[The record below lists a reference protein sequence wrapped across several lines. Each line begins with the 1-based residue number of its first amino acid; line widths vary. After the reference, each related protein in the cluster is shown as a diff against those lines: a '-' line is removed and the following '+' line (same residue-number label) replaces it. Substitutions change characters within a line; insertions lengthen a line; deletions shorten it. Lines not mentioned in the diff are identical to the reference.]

1 MFLSWHKERFTT
13 KAIFIC
19 TGVFMKKSVFPFA
32 IGLSTALFV
41 GQLSAQAQT
50 GSIEFK
56 IAPSV
61 ASPPSDDPCKDKEKM
76 GENLSLS
83 YLRESTK
90 IVGLL
95 DKIKEAASLQ
105 CTTIQ
110 QVSENAVV
118 LYGPEEEKKK
128 LKQVLA
134 LLDLPLPGI
143 NMEMWGIQLSSQ
155 NATAMAEAM
164 TKINKEVDFKRKL
177 MQESYE
183 KIQELVQDP
192 KLQPEEEFQKA
203 MTGIGYDE
211 LFDNDRPLSLTDI
224 LLRFLATE
232 DRQSVAEMANNFKKS
247 LINDCKEDDYCLN
260 KLGNDDKPP
269 FHRFLKERGLEYKG
283 GKWSVVVD
291 QRKKEKYEKQRK
303 EKRNA
308 VLDFALQYRLSKEDP
323 NFDGE
328 KLQASA
334 DKFNSVLQNAINE
347 INADME
353 ELFVEPTFKKI
364 QEIASDLDVSYAQV
378 GKISV
383 ATLNGFETTVDSKAV
398 SAFDTTPPVKLSE
411 LLKSADGIS
420 SSLNSLVPA
429 SKAVSEVAPVSPAA
443 IVGLI
448 GAFGE
453 QDKKFT
459 DLTAGVSLT
468 MTPNILRDTDTAE
481 LNFTLTTGPANIDDG
496 TKDGGDSPISRV
508 NQHKV
513 KTKIYLK
520 TLDLFTFSTFD
531 NQSTKDGG
539 RGYIPIVG
547 RIWQGFFSDLPV
559 VGNLFSWKKD
569 PQNVYHQSVLLA
581 NTLITPTAMAIASVY
596 DQYKDENSNSCTKVP
611 DYYHEQLNNYK
622 KQLEFAQKKKLTSE
636 IEKLKTQV
644 EKQEAAIKVQ
654 QNNCFQ
660 ILKEIVK
667 QYKEP
672 KDNSSNGDL
681 STDKPIPNEMI
692 IKQNGVN

>member
-1 MFLSWHKERFTT
+1 
-13 KAIFIC
+13 
-19 TGVFMKKSVFPFA
+19 MKKLVCPFT
-32 IGLSTALFV
+32 LSLSAALLL
-41 GQLSAQAQT
+41 GQLSVQAQT

-56 IAPSV
+56 VVPPATSSPSE
-61 ASPPSDDPCKDKEKM
+61 DPCKDEVRM
-76 GENLSLS
+76 AENLPLS
-83 YLRESTK
+83 YFRESAK

-110 QVSENAVV
+110 QVSENAVI
-118 LYGPEEEKKK
+118 LYGPEKDRKKF
-128 LKQVLA
+128 KQILA
-134 LLDLPLPGI
+134 LLDLPLAGI

-155 NATAMAEAM
+155 NATAMADAM
-164 TKINKEVDFKRKL
+164 TQINKEIDFKRKL
-177 MQESYE
+177 MQDKYE
-183 KIQELVQDP
+183 QIQ
-192 KLQPEEEFQKA
+192 KLAKALKPEEKFKQA
-203 MTGIGYDE
+203 MKDIGYGE
-211 LFDNDRPLSLTDI
+211 LFDNDHPLSMTDI
-224 LLRFLATE
+224 LLRLLATNE
-232 DRQSVAEMANNFKKS
+232 RELLAKIATDNNNEEFKKEF
-247 LINDCKEDDYCLN
+247 CKDDYNCLN
-260 KLGNDDKPP
+260 KLKDSDKQP
-269 FHRFLKERGLEYKG
+269 FHRFLTGRGLKYKE
-283 GKWSVVVD
+283 GKWEED
-291 QRKKEKYEKQRK
+291 EETKESTYKQRL
-303 EKRNA
+303 ERRLA
-308 VLDFALQYRLSKEDP
+308 VLEFALQYRLSKEDP
-323 NFDGE
+323 DFDGE

-334 DKFNSVLQNAINE
+334 DRLNDVMQSAITE
-347 INADME
+347 VNADTE
-353 ELFVEPTFKKI
+353 EFFVEPAFKKI
-364 QEIASDLDVSYAQV
+364 QEIASEMDVSYAQV

-411 LLKSADGIS
+411 LLTSANGIS
-420 SSLNSLVPA
+420 SSLGSLVPA

-468 MTPNILRDTDTAE
+468 MTPNVLRDTNNAE
-481 LNFTLTTGPANIDDG
+481 LNFTLTTGPANIDDATKEGG
-496 TKDGGDSPISRV
+496 TSPISRV

-513 KTKIYLK
+513 QTKIYLK

-539 RGYIPIVG
+539 RGYIPIIG
-547 RIWQGFFSDLPV
+547 KIWQGFFSDLPV

-596 DQYKDENSNSCTKVP
+596 DLEGDKTTCMKLLPYDSKKPNSQQKQLDVDCLNKIVTQYKDYVHS
-611 DYYHEQLNNYK
+611 Q
-622 KQLEFAQKKKLTSE
+622 
-636 IEKLKTQV
+636 
-644 EKQEAAIKVQ
+644 IKSK
-654 QNNCFQ
+654 N
-660 ILKEIVK
+660 
-667 QYKEP
+667 
-672 KDNSSNGDL
+672 DDS

>member
-1 MFLSWHKERFTT
+1 
-13 KAIFIC
+13 
-19 TGVFMKKSVFPFA
+19 MKKLICPLA
-32 IGLSTALFV
+32 LGLSAALLV
-41 GQLSAQAQT
+41 GQLSVQAET

-56 IAPSV
+56 VVPPPAASQPSK
-61 ASPPSDDPCKDKEKM
+61 DPCEGKVKIA
-76 GENLSLS
+76 ENLPLS

-95 DKIKEAASLQ
+95 GKIKEAASLQ

-118 LYGPEEEKKK
+118 LYGPDDEKKT

-134 LLDLPLPGI
+134 LLDLPLAGI

-164 TKINKEVDFKRKL
+164 TQINKEIASKRKL
-177 MQESYE
+177 MQKKYEQIQKLATKLKPESTF
-183 KIQELVQDP
+183 KQ
-192 KLQPEEEFQKA
+192 A
-203 MTGIGYDE
+203 MTDIGYGK
-211 LFDNDRPLSLTDI
+211 LFEDDHPLSMTDI
-224 LLRFLATE
+224 LLRLLATDE
-232 DRQSVAEMANNFKKS
+232 RELLAKKATDNNKKFKES
-247 LINDCKEDDYCLN
+247 FCKDDYNCLN
-260 KLGNDDKPP
+260 DKDPDKQP
-269 FHRFLKERGLEYKG
+269 FHNFLTERGLEYKE
-283 GKWSVVVD
+283 GKWSVN
-291 QRKKEKYEKQRK
+291 QKEKDKYEQERL
-303 EKRNA
+303 ERRYA
-308 VLDFALQYRLSKEDP
+308 VLNFALQYRLSQEDP

-334 DKFNSVLQNAINE
+334 DRLNDVMQSAINE
-347 INADME
+347 VNADTE
-353 ELFVEPTFKKI
+353 EFFVEPAFKKI

-398 SAFDTTPPVKLSE
+398 SAFDVTPPVKLSE
-411 LLKSADGIS
+411 LLTNANGIS
-420 SSLNSLVPA
+420 SSLGSLVPA

-468 MTPNILRDTDTAE
+468 MTPNVLRDTNTAE

-547 RIWQGFFSDLPV
+547 KIWQGFFSDLPV

-596 DQYKDENSNSCTKVP
+596 DQYKSSNSCLKAPNIP
-611 DYYHEQLNNYK
+611 DYYYEQLNNYK

-654 QNNCFQ
+654 QYNCFQ
-660 ILKEIVK
+660 NLERIVK